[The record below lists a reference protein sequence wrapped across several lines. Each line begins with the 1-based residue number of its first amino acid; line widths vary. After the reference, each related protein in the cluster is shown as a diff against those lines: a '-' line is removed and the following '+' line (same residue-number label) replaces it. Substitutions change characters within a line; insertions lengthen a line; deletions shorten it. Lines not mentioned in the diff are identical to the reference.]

1 MNVLPQFADPLWLLA
16 GLALPVLVWRHHFAG
31 GDRAGTHGALL
42 ASRLPRATG
51 GRWRLHLPFYFRL
64 VALLALVLALGRPR
78 LGYSWEE
85 ATTEG
90 IDIQIVID
98 TSGSMG
104 AEDFQPKNRLTVAKQ
119 VVRDFIAKRPGDRIG
134 VTIFGGSA
142 LTRSPLTTDRAML
155 DELVDS
161 IELNTVQDGTAIG
174 VALANAASRLKDS
187 AAKSKVIVLVTD
199 GVNNAGEID
208 PLSAAAV
215 AKGLDLRIY
224 TIGVGRDGRVPVP
237 VQTRDPLTGR
247 AEWRRVMMEV
257 EVDEKLLRAIADRT
271 GGSYFTATDP
281 RTLAAVFDRIDLL
294 EKTPMQV
301 KRYIRYREAF
311 QPLVW
316 TALALLF
323 LPFAAGLMRLTAEP

>member
-1 MNVLPQFADPLWLLA
+1 MNALPQFADPLWLLA
-16 GLALPVLVWRHHFAG
+16 LLAAPFLVWRHHA
-31 GDRAGTHGALL
+31 RATHGALL

-51 GRWRLHLPFYFRL
+51 GNWRLHLPFYFRL
-64 VALLALVLALGRPR
+64 FAFVAMVVALGRPR

-90 IDIQIVID
+90 IDIQIVVD

-119 VVRDFIAKRPGDRIG
+119 VVRDFIAKRTGDRIG

-142 LTRSPLTTDRAML
+142 LTRSPLTTDSAML
-155 DELVDS
+155 DELVSS

-174 VALANAASRLKDS
+174 VALANAESRLKDS

-199 GVNNAGEID
+199 GANNAGEID

-215 AKGLDLRIY
+215 AQGLGIKVY
-224 TIGVGRDGRVPVP
+224 TIGVGREGHAPVTVPI
-237 VQTRDPLTGR
+237 QMRNPLTGR
-247 AEWRRVMMEV
+247 SETQRVSMIA
-257 EVDEKLLRAIADRT
+257 EVDEKLLRAIAERT
-271 GGSYFTATDP
+271 GGTYFSATDP
-281 RTLAAVFDRIDLL
+281 GTLRAVFDRIDLL

-301 KRYIRYREAF
+301 KRYIRYRESF
-311 QPLVW
+311 QPFAW
-316 TALALLF
+316 TAFAFLL
-323 LPFAAGLMRLTAEP
+323 LPFAAGALRLTAEP

>member
-1 MNVLPQFADPLWLLA
+1 MSSLPQFADPLWLLA
-16 GLALPVLVWRHHFAG
+16 ALLVPGLVWRHHRRG
-31 GDRAGTHGALL
+31 GHGALL
-42 ASRLPRATG
+42 ASRLPRTTG
-51 GRWRLHLPFYFRL
+51 GAWRLHLPFYFR
-64 VALLALVLALGRPR
+64 VFALLALIVALGRPR

-104 AEDFQPKNRLTVAKQ
+104 AEDFQPKNRLSVAKQ
-119 VVRDFIAKRPGDRIG
+119 VVREFIAKRPGDRIG
-134 VTIFGGSA
+134 VTIFGGTA

-155 DELVDS
+155 DELVGS

-187 AAKSKVIVLVTD
+187 SAKSKVVVLVTD

-215 AKGLDLRIY
+215 AKGLGLRVY
-224 TIGVGRDGRVPVP
+224 TIGVGREGRVPMP
-237 VQTRDPLTGR
+237 VQVRDPLTGR
-247 AEWRRVMMEV
+247 IETRRVPMEV
-257 EVDEKLLRAIADRT
+257 QVDEKLLRTIAERT
-271 GGSYFTATDP
+271 GGAFFSAVDP
-281 RTLAAVFDRIDLL
+281 GTLRAVFDRIDLL

-301 KRYIRYREAF
+301 KRYIRYRESF
-311 QPLVW
+311 QPFAW
-316 TALALLF
+316 TALAFLL
-323 LPFAAGLMRLTAEP
+323 LPFVAGALRMTAEP